1 MKWRCR
7 AAAVLA
13 AALGGFSVA
22 PRAFGAEL
30 ELRVLV
36 VAVGDRDTDP
46 AREAVEELLDALGV
60 PYQTLDSSQQELT
73 SDVLYASSD
82 RGRFNG
88 VILTDSETYL
98 PSGTTGFDASEFAL
112 LHEYERA
119 LGVREAVLSGYPT
132 SDPSLGLD
140 YGMSGVDA
148 GVDVAGRWQN
158 SAGGTEL
165 FEYINTASDLPTE
178 DFTFLGLPRSVGQ
191 GSVGEGAAGESV
203 DGPSVEPLLV
213 DADAPDETL
222 IARLRYPDGRDVLLS
237 SLNNASFYLH
247 SRVLLYEFLNF
258 ATGGLF
264 LGARYAYLAVHSD
277 DLFLPDEVWNPQAN
291 ANFSEDVTSFRLAPS
306 DIESAVRAQAQL
318 HESFPLAS
326 TLRVDFA
333 FNGAGASLTGDPLTD
348 SIVANAGEFGFI
360 NHTFEAI
367 QMDWLCPDENSSAGC
382 VRTDYQSAYQDIE
395 RDAELWQQLGLP
407 NPEQALEALVS
418 DSHSGL
424 SDRRGTPEI
433 DDDIP
438 FPEGLNP
445 AFLQAVSDLGIQTL
459 ASDTSRPNQAVIQ
472 RVPGYDQVLL
482 PRYPTA
488 LFYNT
493 TTPSELE
500 SEYNYIFHDRYLE
513 QGDDP
518 CSAPGAL
525 CETRSYDEI
534 LDSEAE
540 TTLVHILEYQPLP
553 HYFHQTNLRV
563 YDAAGHT
570 LQFDWLDRVLSAY
583 SRHIRLPLVNLRFP
597 ELGAVARRK
606 VLAAEAA
613 PLGVLDTVTGRV
625 TLSANN
631 DVELSVTGLAGGELY
646 GGQSVLSVQLS
657 PSPSEFDVDRAFDR

>member
-7 AAAVLA
+7 AAAVMA
-13 AALGGFSVA
+13 ASLGGVSVA

-36 VAVGDRDTDP
+36 VAAGDRDADP
-46 AREAVEELLDALGV
+46 AREAVENLLDALGV

-98 PSGTTGFDASEFAL
+98 PSGGTGFDANEFAL

-140 YGMSGVDA
+140 YGMSAVEA

-165 FEYINTASDLPTE
+165 FEYINTESDLPTE
-178 DFTFLGLPRSVGQ
+178 DFAFLGLPR
-191 GSVGEGAAGESV
+191 AAGESAE
-203 DGPSVEPLLV
+203 GPSVEPLLV
-213 DADAPDETL
+213 DAEAPDETL
-222 IARLRYPDGRDVLLS
+222 IARLRYPDGRDVLFS
-237 SLNNASFYLH
+237 SLNNAAFYLH
-247 SRVLLYEFLNF
+247 TRVLLYEFVNF
-258 ATGGLF
+258 ATSGLF
-264 LGARYAYLAVHSD
+264 IGARRAYLAVHSD
-277 DLFLPDEVWNPQAN
+277 DLFLPDEVWDPQTN

-306 DIESAVRAQAQL
+306 DIDSAVRAQEQL
-318 HESFPLAS
+318 HESFPLAG
-326 TLRVDFA
+326 TLRIDFA

-348 SIVANAGEFGFI
+348 SIVANADQFGFI

-367 QMDWLCPDENSSAGC
+367 QMDWLCPDENSSDGC
-382 VRTDYQSAYQDIE
+382 VRTDYESAYQDID
-395 RDAELWQQLGLP
+395 RDAQLWQQLGLP
-407 NPEQALEALVS
+407 HPEQALQALVS

-424 SDRRGTPEI
+424 SDRRGTPEL

-500 SEYNYIFHDRYLE
+500 SEYNYVFHDRYLE
-513 QGDDP
+513 QGEDP
-518 CSAPGAL
+518 CSVPGAL
-525 CETRSYDEI
+525 CETRSYDQI

-563 YDAAGHT
+563 YDDEGHT

-583 SRHIRLPLVNLRFP
+583 SRYVNLPLLNLRFP
-597 ELGAVARRK
+597 ELGAEARRR

-613 PLGVLDTVTGRV
+613 PAGVLDTVTGRV
-625 TLSANN
+625 TLSASN
-631 DVELSVTGLAGGELY
+631 DVELTVTGLAGGELY

-657 PSPSEFDVDRAFDR
+657 SSPSEFDVDRAFDR